1 MDQKSETKYK
11 VVYYANGLLE
21 AETIKLFLASQGI
34 EAVAYQESAGVT
46 MGLTIGPLGEA
57 RVLVP
62 EMQESAALSLLRE
75 MENGKF
81 IAEETDKD
89 QPEAADENME
99 D

>member
-1 MDQKSETKYK
+1 MEHKSETKYK

-46 MGLTIGPLGEA
+46 MGFTIGPLGEA

-62 EMQESAALSLLRE
+62 ETQEAAALSLLKE
-75 MENGKF
+75 MESGKF
-81 IAEETDKD
+81 IIEEDDKERLD
-89 QPEAADENME
+89 SVDKNFE

>member
-1 MDQKSETKYK
+1 MDQQSQIKYK

-62 EMQESAALSLLRE
+62 ETQEAAALSLLKE

-81 IAEETDKD
+81 ITEENDKD
-89 QPEAADENME
+89 LPDAADEN
-99 D
+99 